1 MKNRKKGFT
10 IVELVIV
17 IAVIGILSAIL
28 IPTFA
33 GLTKSAQEKAL
44 QLSLRDAYVA
54 YSADYADQE
63 GYVAEENVY
72 LVAEGET
79 LSASSKVYELNEKGV
94 WVEANVSNSS
104 GEGYVNPA
112 PEAAQE
118 GLRRVQVKNQSNELV
133 DAPAYN
139 GYVLYVV
146 RAA

>member
-33 GLTKSAQEKAL
+33 GLTARAQEKAL
-44 QLSLRDAYVA
+44 QEGLRNSYVA
-54 YSADYADQE
+54 YSVDYADKE
-63 GYVAEENVY
+63 GYVAEKDVY
-72 LVAEGET
+72 LSEDAELDEN
-79 LSASSKVYELNEKGV
+79 SKVYKLDVADGV
-94 WVEANVSNSS
+94 WKPVNVKTA

>member
-33 GLTKSAQEKAL
+33 GLTRNAQEKAL
-44 QLSLRDAYVA
+44 QLSLRDAYGA

-63 GYVAEENVY
+63 GYVAEKDVY
-72 LVAEGET
+72 LLAEGET
-79 LSASSKVYELNEKGV
+79 LSSSSKVYQLNDKGV
-94 WVEANVSNSS
+94 WVEANVSNST
-104 GEGYVNPA
+104 GDGYANPA
-112 PEAAQE
+112 PAANAS
-118 GLRRVQVKNQSNELV
+118 GLRRVQVKNSSNELV